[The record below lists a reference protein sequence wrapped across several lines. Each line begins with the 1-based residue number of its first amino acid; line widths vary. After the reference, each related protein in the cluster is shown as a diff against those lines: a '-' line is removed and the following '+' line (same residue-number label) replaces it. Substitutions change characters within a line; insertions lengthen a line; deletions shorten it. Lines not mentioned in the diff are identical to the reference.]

1 MYKYFKLE
9 EFDSPDLKGSGENM
23 DKEFLTLLS
32 EARELANIP
41 FKINSGYRTEKH
53 NLKVGGRVGS
63 SHIKGLACDIH
74 CNNSVNRKIIVSALI
89 KVGFKRIGIA
99 KTFIHVDLDH
109 DKTDSIWL
117 Y

>member
-41 FKINSGYRTEKH
+41 FKINSGFRTLKH
-53 NLKVGGRVGS
+53 NRSLNSKDSS

-74 CNNSVNRKIIVSALI
+74 CNNSVNRQIIVSALI